1 MNTKDQ
7 SKAESG
13 GAVASSDLLCRFPRM
28 EKDGKVAVLYSPG
41 CGAGWATWNGDEWKP
56 LLTTHRDI
64 VQAVLDGDRKKAG
77 KLAEQLIR
85 EAVGQADVYVCVL
98 GAGDL
103 EVEWLTKGSQFEIEE
118 YDGSESIHVIG
129 ERGYQTA

>member
-1 MNTKDQ
+1 MNDQ
-7 SKAESG
+7 HQKKTEGG

-41 CGAGWATWNGDEWKP
+41 FGAGWATWNDDEWNP
-56 LLTTHRDI
+56 LITTHRDI
-64 VQAVLDGDRKKAG
+64 VQAVLDGDKEKAG

-85 EAVGQADVYVCVL
+85 EAVGKADAYVCVL
-98 GAGDL
+98 GADDL
-103 EVEWLTKGSQFEIEE
+103 KVEWLTKGSQFEIEE

-129 ERGYQTA
+129 DRGYQTA

>member
-1 MNTKDQ
+1 
-7 SKAESG
+7 
-13 GAVASSDLLCRFPRM
+13 M
-28 EKDGKVAVLYSPG
+28 EKDGKVGVLYSPG
-41 CGAGWATWNGDEWKP
+41 FGAGWATWNGDEWKP

-64 VQAVLDGDRKKAG
+64 VQAVLDGDREKAG

-98 GAGDL
+98 GADDL
-103 EVEWLTKGSQFEIEE
+103 EVEWLTKGSQFEIEG